1 MTTENEAITQII
13 KGVEKVRQKVA
24 VRSIVESGINLSDL
38 KARQAKLRRIMDEE
52 EEPPE

>member
-24 VRSIVESGINLSDL
+24 IKSVVDSGINISDL
-38 KARQAKLRRIMDEE
+38 KARQAQLRKMIDDDEE
-52 EEPPE
+52 LP